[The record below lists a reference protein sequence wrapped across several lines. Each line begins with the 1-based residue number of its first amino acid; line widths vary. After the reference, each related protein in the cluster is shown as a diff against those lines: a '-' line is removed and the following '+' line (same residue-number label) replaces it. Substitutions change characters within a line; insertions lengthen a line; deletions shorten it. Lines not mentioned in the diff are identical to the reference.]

1 MMSRKRR
8 RYTMEFKIES
18 VKLITEAGYSIA
30 EAARSLG
37 IHANLLGKWKQQFE
51 TAGTD
56 GFPGKGKQTEV
67 DEELRRLR
75 EENRRL
81 RMGRDLLKKATVYFA
96 FASQ

>member
-1 MMSRKRR
+1 MNRKRR
-8 RYTMEFKIES
+8 RTTTEFKIES
-18 VKLITEAGYSIA
+18 VKLIAEAGSSIA